1 MKKIKVTLL
10 LLLLL
15 VLLSGCTVE
24 SNVIMDEYGNVSEKV
39 SFNESILNLG
49 DNEEDAKRTLDSTI
63 SKYKAAFKARG
74 YSYKVSTDSSIGT
87 AVITNEYDNIYDY
100 FESTI
105 FSQYVY
111 KQMKWEDVD
120 GYYEINNVTE
130 HIPYCE
136 DCSDWPALP
145 MIKVSITLP
154 IAASEHNAD
163 EVNGNTYVWIYDDN
177 TPATKN
183 FHLKIDKSLL
193 KENEIRVQNSKKT
206 KNTLSI
212 IFKVLIV
219 IVIVAVGVIF
229 ILSLIRKY
237 RENKIE
243 Y

>member
-1 MKKIKVTLL
+1 MRILKKIV
-10 LLLLL
+10 L
-15 VLLSGCTVE
+15 VIVLGLFLTGCTIKSDITILEDGTTKE
-24 SNVIMDEYGNVSEKV
+24 SVSIKEDIDNFENGIDEV
-39 SFNESILNLG
+39 
-49 DNEEDAKRTLDSTI
+49 LDSYLK
-63 SKYKAAFKARG
+63 KYKAVLNFRE
-74 YSYKVSTDSSIGT
+74 YKNKKIIEDKQAGI
-87 AVITNEYDNIYDY
+87 IFTNDYDNICSY
-100 FESTI
+100 FQNTA
-105 FSQYVY
+105 FNQYVY
-111 KQMKWEDVD
+111 NH
-120 GYYEINNVTE
+120 INCIEEGNYIIIENDTPY
-130 HIPYCE
+130 IPYCK

-163 EVNGNTYVWIYDDN
+163 EVNGNTYVWIYDEN

>member
-10 LLLLL
+10 LLLL
-15 VLLSGCTVE
+15 VLLSGCTIE
-24 SNVIMDEYGNVSEKV
+24 SNVIMDEYGKVTEKV

-49 DNEEDAKRTLDSTI
+49 DNEEDAKVILDSI
-63 SKYKAAFKARG
+63 INKYKAAFKARG
-74 YSYKVSTDSSIGT
+74 YSYNVSTDSSTGT
-87 AVITNEYDNIYDY
+87 VVITNKYDNIYDY

-111 KQMKWEDVD
+111 KQMKWKDVD

-163 EVNGNTYVWIYDDN
+163 EVNGNTYVWIYDEN
-177 TPATKN
+177 TPASKT
-183 FHLKIDKSLL
+183 FHLKIDKNLL
-193 KENEIRVQNSKKT
+193 KENEVKLDKNKKI
-206 KNTLSI
+206 KNNINIVL
-212 IFKVLIV
+212 KVLSVFVIIV
-219 IVIVAVGVIF
+219 IFVTLIVY
-229 ILSLIRKY
+229 LIKRYK
-237 RENKIE
+237 ENKIE